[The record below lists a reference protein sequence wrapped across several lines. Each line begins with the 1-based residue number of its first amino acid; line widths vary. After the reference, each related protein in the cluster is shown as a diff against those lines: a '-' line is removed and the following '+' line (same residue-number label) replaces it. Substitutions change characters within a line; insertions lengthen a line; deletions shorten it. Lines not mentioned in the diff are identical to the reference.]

1 MLHASTKI
9 CLENAGLYSSSS
21 KDSCNNNFREGFS
34 NFLLDLPNPP
44 LQSFRSLSSGVDGF
58 VTGAGY
64 AEASGTV
71 AEAWNATTEP
81 SIGFVWRILHDGVS

>member
-9 CLENAGLYSSSS
+9 CPENAGLYSGSS

-34 NFLLDLPNPP
+34 NFLLDLANPP

-58 VTGAGY
+58 VIGAGY
-64 AEASGTV
+64 AGTV

-81 SIGFVWRILHDGVS
+81 SIGSVWRILHDGVS